1 VPASPVTN
9 TWSVRSNERSLL
21 VVGAA
26 RELAVA
32 GVTNA
37 DAQADEAVLRGR
49 ASEEGV
55 QEGDSDI

>member
-1 VPASPVTN
+1 MTN